1 MIGATTSKPVT
12 ALEIYDAY
20 PGSDLIPLDPPLEHE
35 TVPAYIKRIGRKNL
49 RECGD
54 TLFAFIFF
62 ELSDSDEEEDA
73 RESCIHLLDVAL
85 RDVMAVKHALERNS

>member
-1 MIGATTSKPVT
+1 MTGATTSKPVT

-35 TVPAYIKRIGRKNL
+35 TVSAYIKRVGRKNL

-62 ELSDSDEEEDA
+62 ELSDSDEEDA
-73 RESCIHLLDVAL
+73 REGCIHMLDVAL
-85 RDVMAVKHALERNS
+85 RDVMAVKHALETNS

>member
-1 MIGATTSKPVT
+1 MTGAITSKPVT

-20 PGSDLIPLDPPLEHE
+20 PESDLIPVDLPLEHE

-49 RECGD
+49 CECGD

-62 ELSDSDEEEDA
+62 ELSDSDEGDD
-73 RESCIHLLDVAL
+73 REGCIHMLDVAL
-85 RDVMAVKHALERNS
+85 RDVMAVKHALETN